1 MAGHYG
7 VGPNSSL
14 VKWLI
19 QESHPLSAKKAC
31 VREQVVF
38 VNDPFEKANAML
50 FQKWIGQ
57 QLHTCVWNKVPLPNT
72 LFHIFGTSEHAV
84 TCTASFI
91 VGGVTT
97 EILCQLLVFKKAL
110 EGRYTK
116 GNRPNR
122 RTSHNR

>member
-38 VNDPFEKANAML
+38 VNDPLEKTNAVL

-57 QLHTCVWNKVPLPNT
+57 QLHTCVWNKAPRRTHSSIYSGPANTPLYVPL
-72 LFHIFGTSEHAV
+72 LS
-84 TCTASFI
+84 
-91 VGGVTT
+91 
-97 EILCQLLVFKKAL
+97 
-110 EGRYTK
+110 
-116 GNRPNR
+116 
-122 RTSHNR
+122 